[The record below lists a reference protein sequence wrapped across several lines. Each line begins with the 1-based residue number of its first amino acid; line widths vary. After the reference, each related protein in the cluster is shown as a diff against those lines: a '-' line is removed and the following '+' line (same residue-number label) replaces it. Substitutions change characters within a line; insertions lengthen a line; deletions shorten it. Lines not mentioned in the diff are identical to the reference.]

1 MLSVVFDT
9 VSDPTV
15 ANVQV
20 TRMSLMC
27 ETAPNP
33 LILDL
38 QGEFPFGLV
47 YEAEIEFTC
56 SLKCLPSDH
65 FAIFWSL

>member
-56 SLKCLPSDH
+56 SL
-65 FAIFWSL
+65 